1 MRRQSGN
8 RSRAGAARRPSRRLG
23 ALLVLGLAA
32 PLAACGPGE
41 EGVSTPTLTWYIN
54 PDAGGQAA
62 IAAACTEEADGRYR
76 VVTSSLPR
84 DAASQREQLAR
95 RLAAQD
101 SSIDIMSLDPPY
113 IPELAEAGFL
123 APVPE
128 DLVEAFS
135 DDVVQGALDGATWR
149 DELVTIPFWANTQ
162 LLWYRK
168 SVAEAAGLDMEQPV
182 TWEQIMD
189 ATADQ
194 DKVLAVQG
202 TKGESLTVWI
212 NALVA
217 SAGGE
222 IIVNP
227 EAPSD
232 EVELGLDSD
241 AGRAAAEIIGRIGSE
256 GLGGPGL
263 PTADE
268 NANMATF
275 QGDDGGF
282 MVNWP
287 FIWPSTVA
295 GVEDGTF
302 DEELLDDIGWAIYPQ
317 VEEGTD
323 AATPLGGIN
332 LGVGAFTPNVDLAY
346 EAVECIATP
355 ENQAE
360 YFLTNGNP
368 PAAVSAYDDER
379 LAEDFPMA
387 DTIRESLEQAVPRPQ
402 IPAYNEVSTGLQET
416 WHPPSAVDPDRT
428 PQEATE
434 LIQGVLRG
442 ERLL

>member
-1 MRRQSGN
+1 MQS
-8 RSRAGAARRPSRRLG
+8 RTRITATVLA
-23 ALLVLGLAA
+23 LGLVA
-32 PLAACGPGE
+32 PLAACGT
-41 EGVSTPTLTWYIN
+41 EGGRTDADGVPVLTWYIN
-54 PDAGGQAA
+54 PDAGGQAQ
-62 IAAACTEEADGRYR
+62 IAAQCSEASEGHYR
-76 VVTSSLPR
+76 IVTSPLPR

-95 RLAAQD
+95 RLAARD
-101 SSIDIMSLDPPY
+101 GSIDIMSLDPPY

-128 DLVEAFS
+128 DKVDAFS
-135 DDVVQGALDGATWR
+135 EDVVQGALDGASWR
-149 DELVTIPFWANTQ
+149 GELVSVPFWANTQ

-168 SVAEAAGLDMEQPV
+168 SVAEAAGLDMTQPV

-194 DKVLAVQG
+194 DTVLAVQG

-212 NALVA
+212 NSLVA
-217 SAGGE
+217 SAGGQ
-222 IIVNP
+222 IIVDP
-227 EAPSD
+227 EAPAD

-256 GLGGPGL
+256 RLGGAGL

-275 QGDDGGF
+275 QSDNGGF

-302 DEELLDDIGWAIYPQ
+302 DASLLEDIGWALYPQ
-317 VEEGTD
+317 VTEGTE
-323 AATPLGGIN
+323 AATPVGGIN
-332 LGVGAFTPNVDLAY
+332 LGVGAFSPYTDLAY
-346 EAVECIATP
+346 EAIECIVEPAKQT
-355 ENQAE
+355 E

-368 PAAVSAYDDER
+368 PASVSAYDDER
-379 LAEDFPMA
+379 IAEEFPMS
-387 DTIRESLEQAVPRPQ
+387 DTIRASLEQAVPRPQ
-402 IPAYNEVSTGLQET
+402 TPFYNEVSTGLQET
-416 WHPPSAVDPDRT
+416 WHPPASVNPDTT